1 MSTQNFT
8 ELNAFISKQKEL
20 IEKLEL
26 SQSLYDDVVKRSVS
40 QKVDISKDPT
50 DNLFDVELTDAT
62 RLL

>member
-40 QKVDISKDPT
+40 QKVDISKGPT

>member
-8 ELNAFISKQKEL
+8 ELNAFITKQKEL

-40 QKVDISKDPT
+40 KKIDISKDPT
-50 DNLFDVELTDAT
+50 DNLFDVELTDAAG
-62 RLL
+62 LL